1 MQRLILVALLGAAA
15 FGTVSS
21 AVAQDREDR
30 DDDAIRA
37 EAILASAKVTLPQA
51 IATAEQV
58 TGGTAVGVE
67 IEDEDGSVFFEVQI
81 LKSNRRQKVFIDPQS
96 GQVAKVELEDD

>member
-21 AVAQDREDR
+21 TIAKDG

-51 IATAEQV
+51 IATAERV

-81 LKSNRRQKVFIDPQS
+81 LKSNQRQKVFIDPQS